1 MKGNGTK
8 ITRVNCDTNDLN
20 QNWFIANASNTPPAP
35 YPGVRLANVATQTCI
50 TISNNGNQTNGTLA
64 SGGTAVVDAPAQGYP
79 YVQVW
84 SFDDPTETNQFWYFQ
99 NSEDGSGYIIQNGMF
114 NTCLQVVN
122 NGTTAL
128 LQTANCNTSDP
139 SQVFVTQG
147 FSMDPSQLFNN
158 TNTAASTFEKLAI
171 VLISA
176 ASGECVTMPN
186 GNQVNGSRASNDDA
200 VITAA
205 VQNGS
210 LPVEVWNF
218 NVAQK
223 NEQWSIYY
231 TGSSNN
237 GFVVYNNMYG
247 TCLQAVGSVLQH
259 TYPCNESDPTQVFI
273 AAYLSSYAGYDIFT
287 ANARFVEDHNRAAD
301 QEDAAAAAA
310 AGCEAPTAAG
320 DTPPVA
326 AAAAGGNSNATTTIT
341 KPPTPKFKL
350 TVNRYASMSRGRFF
364 QTRTGR
370 TVRDRTTNR
379 TSIDVYKR
387 RMSDAELPPSLDYR
401 GTRMDGPGVK
411 DQAWCQ
417 SCWVSR

>member
-186 GNQVNGSRASNDDA
+186 GNQVNGSS
-200 VITAA
+200 
-205 VQNGS
+205 
-210 LPVEVWNF
+210 
-218 NVAQK
+218 
-223 NEQWSIYY
+223 Y